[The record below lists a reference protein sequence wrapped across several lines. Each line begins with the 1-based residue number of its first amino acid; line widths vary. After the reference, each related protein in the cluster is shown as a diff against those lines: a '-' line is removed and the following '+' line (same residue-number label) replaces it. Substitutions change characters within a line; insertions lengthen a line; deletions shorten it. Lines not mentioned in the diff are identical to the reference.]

1 MKNLNFTP
9 PQKNFQAILSLAIRT
24 HVRAWTL
31 TLSLSLQ
38 SMQLGAQSIDERYH
52 LYLTSATTTTT
63 ISDPITL
70 DYSTTVNYDNSGY
83 IAVSATRDNPLGGVS
98 NYGIKV
104 VEFYNNG
111 GFSTGKFLY
120 PVPPEVTNLFPLK
133 VITLNGNQGY
143 AITGYFKH
151 FSSTCPRPF
160 VVKLDIAFN
169 ITAQHF
175 YNDCGFF
182 TDIDQMPNGDF
193 MFVGAWSDSM
203 TKLANRRGAI
213 MRTDMNMNPVYS
225 RNVDYFAP
233 TSISQDYDIVHDMA
247 IVDDN
252 SAYVTGTYTAEC
264 DTTGSATAGRL
275 LFGEVNLLN
284 GDFNWTNN
292 CFDTANLNDFGVR
305 VIFNDEYIVV
315 AANSRGNFVPN
326 ISFFNRSTHN
336 LVSSYYVEH
345 HRTAL
350 IVGDSLR
357 THIPFLQNIYFL
369 DSTTVF
375 YSGKDYGVFT
385 AVNPGWHFEVP
396 ICGQLDINGNV
407 SNGLVFVTD
416 QHYVAPLPLDI
427 TSYFNTLG
435 NCNLYD
441 APLYASSNTL
451 PQNGEVNTFI
461 TITHDRINNLD
472 NKTWIFS
479 NDNNVCSSKVL
490 SLVSDN
496 KSEKNIINTS
506 NIIRINPVKIDL
518 LLYTEDISK
527 HDEDCDQ
534 DPN

>member
-1 MKNLNFTP
+1 MKTQQLP
-9 PQKNFQAILSLAIRT
+9 PPFQAFLSNTSRT
-24 HVRAWTL
+24 MVCVWTL
-31 TLSLSLQ
+31 FLSLSLATI
-38 SMQLGAQSIDERYH
+38 QLNAQSIDERYH
-52 LYLTSATTTTT
+52 LHLPLATTPTM

-70 DYSTTVNYDNSGY
+70 DYSTTTNFDNSGY

-104 VEFYNNG
+104 VEFDNNG
-111 GFSTGKFLY
+111 GYLGTGKFLY

-160 VVKLDIAFN
+160 VVKLDIALN

-213 MRTDMNMNPVYS
+213 MRTDMNMNPVYA
-225 RNVDYFAP
+225 RNVDYFVP
-233 TSISQDYDIVHDMA
+233 TSIAKDYDIVHDMS
-247 IVDDN
+247 IIDDN
-252 SAYVTGTYTAEC
+252 HAYITGTYTAEC
-264 DTTGSATAGRL
+264 DTTGSATSGRL
-275 LFGEVNLLN
+275 LFGEVDLLN

-292 CFDTANLNDFGVR
+292 CFDTANLSDFGAR
-305 VIFNDEYIVV
+305 VIFNNDYIVV

-326 ISFFNRSTHN
+326 ISFFNRTTHN

-345 HRTAL
+345 LKTAL
-350 IVGDSLR
+350 IVGDSLL
-357 THIPFLQNIYFL
+357 THIPFLQNIYFI

-385 AVNPGWHFEVP
+385 SANPSWHFEIP
-396 ICGQLDINGNV
+396 FSGQLDINGNV
-407 SNGLVFVTD
+407 ANGLVFVTD

-427 TSYFNTLG
+427 TSYFDSDG
-435 NCNLYD
+435 NCGQTD
-441 APLYASSNTL
+441 SPLYASSNTL
-451 PQNGEVNTFI
+451 PQNGEQNTFI

-479 NDNNVCSSKVL
+479 SDNNVCSSKELRLL
-490 SLVSDN
+490 SDIKTQEN
-496 KSEKNIINTS
+496 TIITS
-506 NIIRINPVKIDL
+506 NIIRINPAKIDL
-518 LLYTEDISK
+518 LLNIEDIR
-527 HDEDCDQ
+527 DAEVDCDQ